1 MEQAYCVQRG
11 SSLHSG
17 LKFLIEIMILSAL
30 KGAERVTLYSLGDG
44 EGHVD
49 ALPTIVVGTYTP
61 GAIGGKWNSG
71 YGQGTDPRAWPYEF
85 GEPRGS
91 VRLSRIRWK
100 QSTTMLVYA

>member
-1 MEQAYCVQRG
+1 MTHTLQNPMHMDHVG
-11 SSLHSG
+11 SP
-17 LKFLIEIMILSAL
+17 
-30 KGAERVTLYSLGDG
+30 LGDG

-91 VRLSRIRWK
+91 VRLS
-100 QSTTMLVYA
+100 S